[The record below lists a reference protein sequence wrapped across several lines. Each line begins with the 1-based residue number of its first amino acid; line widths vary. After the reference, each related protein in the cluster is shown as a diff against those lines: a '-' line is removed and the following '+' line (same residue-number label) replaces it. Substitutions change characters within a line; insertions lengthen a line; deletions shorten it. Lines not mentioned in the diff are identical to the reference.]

1 MHRVPIAILTAG
13 VAVAFATA
21 AAAQNFDDPKDFAYA
36 KELLAMTPQGPAG
49 MPWEQN
55 LGGKEVDTSKYKKA
69 GPYKICFSNAG
80 IFNPWRVVGWTDMQA
95 QVDVDKADIKAFTVA
110 DAEGKDDK
118 QISDINSF
126 VSGDQCDILIVSP
139 NTTAA
144 LTPAVEAA
152 CKKLPVIVFD
162 RGVLTQCPVTFINP
176 VGGYG
181 WGIQTANFIV
191 EKLPKGGKVLGLRI
205 SPGVDVLETR
215 WSAANRIFKENGI
228 NVVGAEFTDG
238 DNAKTKLIVEDYI
251 KRFGKID
258 AVWMDAGATAVAAI
272 EAFEDAGQPYPI
284 ITGED
289 QEDFLAKW
297 QKENLTAF
305 APTYPTYQWRTPI
318 IAALEILKGQPVYGP
333 AWKLPQPAITQET
346 LASFVD
352 PKMPPLHYA
361 MCGCKDLPGYP
372 QRWGGK

>member
-1 MHRVPIAILTAG
+1 MHRISISILTAG
-13 VAVAFATA
+13 LVASFATA
-21 AAAQNFDDPKDFAYA
+21 ASAQNFDDPKDFDYA
-36 KELLAMTPQGPAG
+36 KQLLTMKPQGPEG
-49 MPWEQN
+49 KPWEQN

-80 IFNPWRVVGWTDMQA
+80 VDNPWRVVGWLNMQA
-95 QVDVDKADIKAFTVA
+95 QVTADKADIKSFTAA

-152 CKKLPVIVFD
+152 CKKLPVVVFD
-162 RGVLTQCPVTFINP
+162 RGVLTQCPVTFVNP
-176 VGGYG
+176 IGGYG
-181 WGIQTANFIV
+181 WGIQTANFIA

-205 SPGVDVLETR
+205 LPGVDVLETR
-215 WSAANRIFKENGI
+215 WSAANRIFKEKGI
-228 NVVGAEFTDG
+228 DVVGAEFTGG
-238 DNAKTKLIVEDYI
+238 DNSKTKSIVEDYI

-258 AVWMDAGATAVAAI
+258 AIWMDAGATAVAAI

-289 QEDFLAKW
+289 QEDFLVKW
-297 QKENLTAF
+297 QKEKLTAF
-305 APTYPTYQWRTPI
+305 APTYPTYQWRSAI
-318 IAALEILKGQPVYGP
+318 IASLRILKGEPVIGP
-333 AWKLPQPAITQET
+333 TWKLPQPDITAAT
-346 LASFVD
+346 LASYVD

-372 QRWGGK
+372 KYWGGK